1 MKISYKMYDIQLM
14 TGVLTRQEYIP
25 MKTHETYAGNAS
37 IQKGG
42 SMEER
47 KAMARSSGLA
57 GFQSSIQK
65 HPTSMSKVICKE
77 KEGRATREFELMV
90 AKVTEK
96 FYVWKISA
104 AFFCPKDFFVIVVIN
119 E

>member
-77 KEGRATREFELMV
+77 KEGRATREFELIWWPRLLKSSMCG
-90 AKVTEK
+90 K
-96 FYVWKISA
+96 FQLR
-104 AFFCPKDFFVIVVIN
+104 FFVQKTSLQ
-119 E
+119 